1 MTSAVLSAPPPERSL
16 AWPVAHPLLW
26 FALIAAAHVATRVG
40 VSSALKWD
48 EAEQMIWSQQLLPGY
63 GTQPPLYTWL
73 QWGANALL
81 GPGVLAL
88 AALKQTLLALTY
100 ALMWLAAR
108 EVLAPRAAFWASAG
122 MVLIPSLGWF
132 SIRDQTHTILVTT
145 MACGAWWMLVRIVRY
160 RRQADFAWLGLF
172 CGLGMLAKYNFALF
186 AGALLLAALSVPEAR
201 RALLARG
208 WWWTP
213 LVALLVVLPHGLWL
227 LGHLQQASDGTLR
240 KMEMGGRS
248 PLATGLRELAIAW
261 FGSVLLWAL
270 AALAAFGGAWWRRP
284 PDADADAA
292 ATRTRWL
299 AQVGWR
305 YLMVVTLPLIGMVL
319 VAHVTSFRDRWLL
332 PLMCGFPLIAMAARP
347 WLDTLRGGRRMTWAI
362 VGFALLTVLVAGMRP
377 WLAARDKTP
386 DELNHPI
393 AELGI
398 ALRQAGYDGTSPI
411 LGADHMLAGAL
422 RTRFPL
428 ATVDACGEHEPP
440 APCIDDFL
448 TKVAR
453 PGGGWLIVSRADR
466 LDPTWWADTLK
477 ALPAGSAAQGTR
489 SIELPFHMVRE
500 GAAPAH
506 YDYLWHPPTHQP

>member
-1 MTSAVLSAPPPERSL
+1 
-16 AWPVAHPLLW
+16 
-26 FALIAAAHVATRVG
+26 
-40 VSSALKWD
+40 
-48 EAEQMIWSQQLLPGY
+48 
-63 GTQPPLYTWL
+63 
-73 QWGANALL
+73 
-81 GPGVLAL
+81 
-88 AALKQTLLALTY
+88 
-100 ALMWLAAR
+100 
-108 EVLAPRAAFWASAG
+108 

-145 MACGAWWMLVRIVRY
+145 MACGAWWMLVRIVRH

-186 AGALLLAALSVPEAR
+186 AGALLLAALSMPEAR

-270 AALAAFGGAWWRRP
+270 AALAAFGGACGAGRL
-284 PDADADAA
+284 DADADAA

-466 LDPTWWADTLK
+466 LDPTWWTDTLK

-500 GAAPAH
+500 AAAPAH
-506 YDYLWHPPTHQP
+506 YDYLWHPPTRQP